1 DPLTQSVPLESEPLP
16 LVLSEPPFLVDEEES
31 VRVCGL
37 LVAAL
42 ENQRWRAQMRNKVD
56 PKKVAK
62 AAAQIGDA
70 LNSPDDAHPERGLIV
85 FRLREE
91 RSLWLVVNVTKAE
104 ENDGVFLV
112 RDEESSTVDIFNMAG
127 DDNQKMLYYPLH
139 LLVVAVRR
147 WLSGGQPRRTV
158 LTGGLPSR
166 WGISTLDSLARGL
179 LQGYLESNKMLSQQP
194 ASDPFPVCYDMND
207 VRAEIAFSISH
218 QEHDTHFNFISPAA
232 QNTEN
237 DLISGRVLIRIERHE
252 NGARLNVA
260 LMAPGFILVGDA
272 LAAFIKQA
280 QASAEEIAFTFT
292 PDPRQAADYERWLKS
307 PKKQEEV
314 VIFTSAKDKDGQ
326 FRYLAIWPGIRNA

>member
-1 DPLTQSVPLESEPLP
+1 MPDPFEEQQSIEALLSETAGAILRAQRALDDKAASTLAESETGTRFWLNSIPTVEVAWKLSLVTSKNKKLFFIPRGRKTDRLLHVVSLTFNAVPNPPDPLTQSVPLESEPLP

-31 VRVCGL
+31 ARVCGL
-37 LVAAL
+37 LVGAL
-42 ENQRWRAQMRNKVD
+42 ENQRWRAQMRNKVN

-62 AAAQIGDA
+62 VAAQIADA

-91 RSLWLVVNVTKAE
+91 RSLWLVVNVTKDE

-112 RDEESSTVDIFNMAG
+112 RGEDSSTVDIFNMAG

-147 WLSGGQPRRTV
+147 WLAGGQPRRTV

-218 QEHDTHFNFISPAA
+218 QEHDTHFNFISAAA

-237 DLISGRVLIRIERHE
+237 DLIS
-252 NGARLNVA
+252 
-260 LMAPGFILVGDA
+260 
-272 LAAFIKQA
+272 
-280 QASAEEIAFTFT
+280 
-292 PDPRQAADYERWLKS
+292 
-307 PKKQEEV
+307 
-314 VIFTSAKDKDGQ
+314 
-326 FRYLAIWPGIRNA
+326 